1 MFITCRHL
9 SRCCMFVFMF
19 SELFQ
24 KLGGM
29 LVPFACSVV
38 FNLFVN
44 YVGNCS
50 HLGCHHFLKYFSTMF
65 VFEFS
70 LCNIAH
76 AHNT

>member
-1 MFITCRHL
+1 MLVSLACMFAFKLLKQVCIACRHL

-29 LVPFACSVV
+29 LVSFACSVV

-50 HLGCHHFLKYFSTMF
+50 HLGCHNFLKY
-65 VFEFS
+65 V
-70 LCNIAH
+70 
-76 AHNT
+76 